1 MAKAPE
7 HVRTADKRKFLG
19 CLPNDP
25 TKPRVTLKA
34 RPGVK
39 LSPPASAGWYPSVSP
54 SAWGMLGNSTVGDC
68 VAAAAFHS
76 QQLWEK
82 AAQSVDTGFTDA
94 QALAMYSA
102 ISGYDPRKPSTD
114 VGATLQDGLGYW
126 RSPGLTGPNGN
137 YKIEAFAEIDY
148 RNLDLVKQCVA
159 DFGVCYAALEVPSSA
174 MSQFDAGQPW
184 DVVKR
189 SQIEGGHCVPI
200 VGYDATYLYVVTWAA
215 VQKVTYAF
223 YNKYFEENWVP
234 IDADWQSKT
243 GLTPSGLDG
252 ASANAAY
259 QSLTGDTAAPFP
271 TTVVPPVTP
280 PPVTPPPVVPPVTPP
295 ATDAV
300 ALLTSL
306 ETQISSF
313 LSAQTPP
320 PHHGH

>member
-1 MAKAPE
+1 MAKTPE

-19 CLPNDP
+19 ALSNDP
-25 TKPRVTLKA
+25 QKPRVTLKA

-39 LSPPASAGWYPSVSP
+39 LAPPASAGWYSTVAPT
-54 SAWGMLGNSTVGDC
+54 AWGMLGNDSAGDC
-68 VAAAAFHS
+68 VAAGAFHG
-76 QQLWEK
+76 QQLIEK
-82 AAQSVDTGFTDA
+82 AAQGVDTGFTTA
-94 QALAMYSA
+94 QAIAMYSA

-126 RSPGLTGPNGN
+126 RNTGLNG

-159 DFGVCYAALEVPSSA
+159 DFGLTYAALEVPSSA

-200 VGYDATYLYVVTWAA
+200 VGYDAQYLYVVTWSAI
-215 VQKVTYAF
+215 QKVTYAF

-234 IDADWQSKT
+234 VDADWQSKT

-252 ASANAAY
+252 ATANADY
-259 QSLTGDTAAPFP
+259 QALTGDTAAPFP
-271 TTVVPPVTP
+271 TVTP
-280 PPVTPPPVVPPVTPP
+280 TPTPVPVPVPVPSG
-295 ATDAV
+295 DAV

-306 ETQISSF
+306 ETQINTF
-313 LSAQTPP
+313 LASQAPP
-320 PHHGH
+320 VHGH